1 MEIRGEIRPVVISYK
16 GEVARVVGEQLGRE
30 TKLRAELGS
39 ALLSEERRVWTPGVD
54 LALFTESHGLA
65 DR

>member
-1 MEIRGEIRPVVISYK
+1 MVISYK

-39 ALLSEERRVWTPGVD
+39 ALVSEERRVWTPGVD